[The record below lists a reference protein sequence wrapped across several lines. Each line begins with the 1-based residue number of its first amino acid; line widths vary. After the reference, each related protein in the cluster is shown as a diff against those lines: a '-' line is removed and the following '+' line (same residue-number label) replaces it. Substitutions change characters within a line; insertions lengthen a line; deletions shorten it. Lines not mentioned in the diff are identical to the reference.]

1 MPELKSD
8 PLKNLHGYAL
18 RRASAASM
26 ASLAEQL
33 TPLDLRPT
41 DASVIVTIQANPRI
55 RQSEIGRML
64 DIRSANMA
72 PLIAKLD
79 QRGLI
84 AREQIDGRSQCL
96 TLTAAGASLASQALA
111 VMHSHDEEMR
121 AQIPEAVRAPLL
133 AALIAIWR
141 AAGTSKR
148 K

>member
-1 MPELKSD
+1 
-8 PLKNLHGYAL
+8 
-18 RRASAASM
+18 M

-41 DASVIVTIQANPRI
+41 DASVLVTIQANPRI

-84 AREQIDGRSQCL
+84 EREQVDGRSQCL
-96 TLTAAGASLASQALA
+96 TLTAAGGALASQALA
-111 VMHSHDEEMR
+111 VMQQHDAEIR
-121 AQIPEAVRAPLL
+121 ARIPQETQQPFLN
-133 AALIAIWR
+133 ALTAIWR
-141 AAGTSKR
+141 GASGKP
-148 K
+148 KK